1 MKKELVNL
9 KDIFRYFFDVMHPL
23 RRKLLSLGR
32 GFNSHPV
39 QYLLIEDL
47 PQQNKAF
54 WIFLILDKPDL
65 NGQMFNL
72 YCKSKA
78 VSDVAFTYHDFA
90 TSRRRFI
97 KS

>member
-9 KDIFRYFFDVMHPL
+9 KDIFRYFFDVMQAL

-32 GFNSHPV
+32 GFKPHPV

-72 YCKSKA
+72 YILQKQSSFRRCFY
-78 VSDVAFTYHDFA
+78 VS
-90 TSRRRFI
+90 RFC
-97 KS
+97 